1 MAQRFIIKNVKF
13 KKRPILA
20 KSIRKPEVLRI
31 VKYSFLSRQIPLSTF
46 SNR

>member
-20 KSIRKPEVLRI
+20 KSIRKTEVLRI
-31 VKYSFLSRQIPLSTF
+31 VMFVSIRYFCRPL
-46 SNR
+46 

>member
-13 KKRPILA
+13 KKRPIFA
-20 KSIRKPEVLRI
+20 KSIRKTEVLRI
-31 VKYSFLSRQIPLSTF
+31 IKYSVLSHQLPLSTF